1 MGIKTVRIC
10 DVTGQDLV
18 RPVRMGFVIAGQDIV
33 MEVNQEI
40 AQKFVLSAVN
50 RLSKDDLLAVLEEVF
65 GQTFFTNINKDV

>member
-18 RPVRMGFVIAGQDIV
+18 RPVKMGFVIDGQNIV

-50 RLSKDDLLAVLEEVF
+50 RLSKEDLLDVLEEVF
-65 GQTFFTNINKDV
+65 GQTPFTVLNKDV